1 MLIVAQIRRGAMV
14 RLVLTCDRTLTS
26 SFRNIPMLDFLG
38 CAPSEKLPHFLY
50 KGLDTQLPCENG
62 ILKIAPYSTRKVE
75 TSLIKGGFEGLV
87 VAHPDHVERFIDE
100 GTKVVGISAMDPMGL
115 GPVTMMF
122 TVGGTYTSFT
132 KLAFLDLV
140 KKLSDLRERRSLD
153 FKIVIGG
160 PGAWQVLT
168 YENWHS
174 MGIDHVVMG
183 EIDHKAVEVMES
195 IELGDAEKVVA
206 ANGFPKAEELQP
218 IQGASYD
225 GLVEIMRGCRRNC
238 RWCDP
243 SNRRVREVPLD
254 TLLAEISV
262 NTKNGV
268 DHISLHSEDFFQYG
282 LEDKKGFTPN
292 TDRVVEL
299 LETAMAQPG
308 VRMANPTHGSIAP
321 VVADPSMIRRLS
333 IVGGAG
339 SDHWMGI
346 QMGLETASSELL
358 SKHMSNKSKPFTPDE
373 WPEIVVRGTCIL
385 NAHYWFPA
393 FTAIVGL
400 PGETEEDAMESARL
414 IITME
419 KVLEE
424 RLGKRCHFS
433 VTPLA
438 YIPLGS
444 LRGGEPFDIASSLNE
459 GRFLMIYHS
468 WKHLGKYLP
477 EFTRSAL
484 NGSPFNRFI
493 FSPFTRIGSRVILNY
508 LRRWGIRQGFDPDRP
523 LDPLDIDVRSDD
535 VRGL

>member
-1 MLIVAQIRRGAMV
+1 MV

-38 CAPSEKLPHFLY
+38 CAPSEKVPHFLY
-50 KGLDTQLPCENG
+50 GGLDTQLPCENG

-75 TSLIKGGFEGLV
+75 ASLISGGFEGLV
-87 VAHPDHVERFIDE
+87 VVHPDQVERFIDE
-100 GTKVVGISAMDPMGL
+100 RTKVVGISAMDPMGL

-132 KLAFLDLV
+132 KLAFLNLV
-140 KKLSDLRERRSLD
+140 KRLSDLRRRRSLD

-168 YENWHS
+168 YQDWHS

-183 EIDHKAVEVMES
+183 EIDHRAIEVMES
-195 IELGDAEKVVA
+195 IELGDAEDVIA
-206 ANGFPKAEELQP
+206 ANGFPKAEELRP
-218 IQGASYD
+218 IRGASYD
-225 GLVEIMRGCRRNC
+225 GLVEIMRGCGRNC

-243 SNRRVREVPLD
+243 SNRRVREVPMD
-254 TLLAEISV
+254 TLLTEIAV

-282 LEDKKGFTPN
+282 LEDKRGFTPN

-333 IVGGAG
+333 IVGG
-339 SDHWMGI
+339 SNPDHWMGI
-346 QMGLETASSELL
+346 QMGLETASSSLL
-358 SKHMSNKSKPFTPDE
+358 SKYMGNKSKPFSPDE
-373 WPEIVVRGTCIL
+373 WPEIVIRGTCIL

-400 PGETEEDAMESARL
+400 PEETEEDAMESARL
-414 IITME
+414 VVTME
-419 KVLEE
+419 KILEE
-424 RLGKRCHFS
+424 RLGEKCQFS

-438 YIPLGS
+438 YIPMGS
-444 LRGGEPFDIASSLNE
+444 LRGGEPFNIANSMNE

-468 WKHLGKYLP
+468 WKHLVKYLP
-477 EFTRSAL
+477 KFTKSAVTG
-484 NGSPFNRFI
+484 NPFNRLV
-493 FSPFTRIGSRVILNY
+493 FSPFTRIGSRIILNI
-508 LRRWGIRQGFDPDRP
+508 LRRWGIRQGYDPDRP
-523 LDPLDIDVRSDD
+523 MDLLDIDVRSDD
-535 VRGL
+535 VQGL